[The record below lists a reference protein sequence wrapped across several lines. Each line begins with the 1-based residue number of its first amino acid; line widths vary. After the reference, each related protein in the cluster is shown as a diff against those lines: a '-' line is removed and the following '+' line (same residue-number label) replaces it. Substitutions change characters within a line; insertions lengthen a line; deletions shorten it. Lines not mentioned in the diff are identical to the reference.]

1 MEEALEAGLPM
12 WSEVS
17 AMSSL
22 SLKCVLTDGLRRLLS
37 SVYAKGSVA
46 TKWACY
52 GTRIFLLPNH
62 FSYLSSLAFIR
73 SPITDSV
80 WRTRFLEDDGVLWDT
95 GSNILS
101 MFDGRH
107 ITFGLKKK
115 KIDARLI
122 SVGGQSREN

>member
-1 MEEALEAGLPM
+1 MVSMEEALEAGLPM

-22 SLKCVLTDGLRRLLS
+22 SLKCVLTDGLGRLLS
-37 SVYAKGSVA
+37 SVYAKGSVTLRPA

-80 WRTRFLEDDGVLWDT
+80 WRTRFLEDDGGIV
-95 GSNILS
+95 GY
-101 MFDGRH
+101 GVKH
-107 ITFGLKKK
+107 
-115 KIDARLI
+115 LI
-122 SVGGQSREN
+122 HV